1 MLGLISWTNSK
12 DCDGSPMPKKIL
24 VVDDNLDTR
33 ELAHLHLTTEGFIVV
48 VASDGREGLYLAGA
62 ERPDLIITDISM
74 PGLDGVEMVK
84 RVRQQSELK
93 NVPILVLTAMGR
105 EEIDQAIR
113 AGANRAMNKPILL
126 DALTDDIREM
136 LAESESRQ
144 R

>member
-1 MLGLISWTNSK
+1 
-12 DCDGSPMPKKIL
+12 MPKKIL

-33 ELAHLHLTTEGFIVV
+33 ELTHLHLTTEGFSVV

-84 RVRQQSELK
+84 QVRQQSELK
-93 NVPILVLTAMGR
+93 NIPILVLTAMGR

-113 AGANRAMNKPILL
+113 AGANRAMNKPVLL

-136 LAESESRQ
+136 LSESESRQ